1 MDEDEALA
9 TDQDTSA
16 DGDWSQLD
24 ADDDNIFGDFLFTK
38 TGQKV
43 AVYYDE
49 DVHIGSVSSISS
61 PQLAE
66 INLKK
71 CVIVNNTY
79 VWPRKP
85 DKAAV
90 QSLFGFGSD
99 FDIVAT
105 TGRVW
110 SVPSHEALSL
120 KYTVYKQK
128 YS

>member
-1 MDEDEALA
+1 M
-9 TDQDTSA
+9 
-16 DGDWSQLD
+16 
-24 ADDDNIFGDFLFTK
+24 DDDIIFGDFLFTK
-38 TGQKV
+38 TGQNI

-49 DVHIGSVSSISS
+49 DFHIGNVSSISS
-61 PQLAE
+61 PELAE
-66 INLKK
+66 VNFLKK
-71 CVIVNNTY
+71 CAIVNNTC
-79 VWPRKP
+79 VWSGKP